1 MTRNG
6 RRDELAEGLSVP
18 LGYAPELSTF
28 RGPAAEEPT
37 TEELPEVLEPEP
49 EPPPVFAARTPEPI
63 PEDPP
68 SPDQRSAI
76 VEAILFASA
85 APVRTSDLQEA
96 CGWPLPMLN
105 RDLDRLNRELRDR
118 GLELQKVAGAWRLVT
133 AAETAPWVERYL
145 KIQSRKQLTRA
156 QLETLAVVA
165 YRQPVSRAE
174 VDAYRGVR
182 SERTLHQLAEMR
194 LIREVGRAETPG
206 RPFQYGTGADFLRY
220 FGLDR
225 IEELPAVERG
235 GIHFRR
241 HRGPFRATEG
251 EDEAL
256 AAEVAEALAE
266 AGPEAMEVLDELQG
280 EPSPEATGPS
290 PGLMKLLNR
299 IKRKES
305 RDDLPAVRRGRST
318 EELPAV
324 EEAEPE

>member
-1 MTRNG
+1 MRRNG
-6 RRDELAEGLSVP
+6 RRDELAEGLSGP
-18 LGYAPELSTF
+18 LGYAPELSAPVESAPEEDT
-28 RGPAAEEPT
+28 AQEPT
-37 TEELPEVLEPEP
+37 SEPPATETPSPLFAVMEARVDE
-49 EPPPVFAARTPEPI
+49 EPPPPA
-63 PEDPP
+63 
-68 SPDQRSAI
+68 QRVAI
-76 VEAILFASA
+76 VEAVLFASA
-85 APVRTSDLQEA
+85 VPVRPSDLQEA
-96 CGWPLPMLN
+96 CGWPQSMLN
-105 RDLDRLNRELRDR
+105 RDLDRLGRELRDR

-133 AAETAPWVERYL
+133 AAETAPWVERFL

-165 YRQPVSRAE
+165 YRQPVTRAE

-182 SERTLHQLAEMR
+182 SERTLHQLADMR

-241 HRGPFRATEG
+241 HRGPFRAPEG
-251 EDEAL
+251 EEDEAL
-256 AAEVAEALAE
+256 AVEVAEALAE

-280 EPSPEATGPS
+280 PPSSEDAGPS
-290 PGLMKLLNR
+290 VGLRKLMDR
-299 IKRKES
+299 IKRKQS
-305 RDDLPAVRRGRST
+305 REDAVAERRGRST

-324 EEAEPE
+324 ETE